1 MAITKEEHA
10 RNQRRRA
17 RQLLG
22 AVMALLIL
30 IGIVTVV
37 RFGVGQVVGLFDQTD
52 EYAAYADRLE
62 GFVMFDPVPFD
73 GIENM
78 DDTTLREAAVW
89 GTIYNILD
97 TENGLDAYSRDPET
111 DMLLLPSVE
120 VDAYLARVLGP
131 SFKLDHRSF
140 EMEDMTIE
148 YDSASQCYKIP
159 VTSSVGYYTPVVT
172 DMFKKGGQLYVTVGY
187 VPVVDEFDITTNT
200 TDTSQ
205 PTKYMDY
212 IFSRTY
218 GNWFLTGLT
227 ESETV
232 AETTPTASPVPAN
245 SSNLPAS
252 DVESAIIAG
261 VTGEDGVASSS
272 AASTAADSAADSA
285 SADADSAAAS
295 SEAASSEADSAA

>member
-37 RFGVGQVVGLFDQTD
+37 RFGVGQVAGLFDQTD

-97 TENGLDAYSRDPET
+97 TENGLDAYSRDPDT

-148 YDSASQCYKIP
+148 YDSATQCYKIP

-187 VPVVDEFDITTNT
+187 VPVVDEFDITTNNSA
-200 TDTSQ
+200 DASQ

-232 AETTPTASPVPAN
+232 AEATPSASPAPAD
-245 SSNLPAS
+245 STDLATS

-261 VTGEDGVASSS
+261 VTGEEGVSSS
-272 AASTAADSAADSA
+272 TAASAAAGADSAAVSMA
-285 SADADSAAAS
+285 ADSQ
-295 SEAASSEADSAA
+295 AASSEADSAA